1 MVSDL
6 AQNYGATKKVQ
17 SLLDK
22 LADYMG
28 GNFDKT

>member
-1 MVSDL
+1 MVSEV
-6 AQNYGATKKVQ
+6 AQNYSATKKVQ
-17 SLLDK
+17 GLLDK